1 MDVPG
6 PPPVKLKINSNIFK
20 ELATEWNMQKEMD
33 GMISGI
39 VIEKNLRT
47 APAPSSLRIHLVP
60 LVLPAYLQRR
70 SGYKSQA
77 LPNRNNDGGE
87 HSQLGVSQPAKTE
100 NSPSGYGHKCFK
112 YSGTD
117 KFPDKSNDNKA
128 YDIGNIKSG
137 SEKSSAFDLGFQKCG
152 KKMASTFT
160 ISTVP
165 MA

>member
-1 MDVPG
+1 
-6 PPPVKLKINSNIFK
+6 
-20 ELATEWNMQKEMD
+20 
-33 GMISGI
+33 MISGI

-47 APAPSSLRIHLVP
+47 APAPSRSADSFSSVGT
-60 LVLPAYLQRR
+60 PAYLQRR
-70 SGYKSQA
+70 SGYKAKA

-128 YDIGNIKSG
+128 YDIGNIKAALKNPLPLILDSR
-137 SEKSSAFDLGFQKCG
+137 SAAKKWQVHLRSVLFQWHR
-152 KKMASTFT
+152 
-160 ISTVP
+160 
-165 MA
+165 

>member
-1 MDVPG
+1 MEHAEGNGRHD
-6 PPPVKLKINSNIFK
+6 
-20 ELATEWNMQKEMD
+20 QR
-33 GMISGI
+33 I
-39 VIEKNLRT
+39 VIEKKSADCSCPIQVCGFIQFRWY
-47 APAPSSLRIHLVP
+47 SLHTCNVDQDIK
-60 LVLPAYLQRR
+60 A
-70 SGYKSQA
+70 KA

-137 SEKSSAFDLGFQKCG
+137 SEKSFAFDLGFQKCG

-165 MA
+165 MAQIKVYFSALTKAGSLVKSRI